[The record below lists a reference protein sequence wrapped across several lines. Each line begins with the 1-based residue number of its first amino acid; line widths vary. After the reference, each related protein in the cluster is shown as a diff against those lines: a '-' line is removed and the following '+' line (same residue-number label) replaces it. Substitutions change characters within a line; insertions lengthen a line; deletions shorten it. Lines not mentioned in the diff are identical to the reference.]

1 MASKWG
7 AVPLNGINTT
17 MCEVGKVGQLG
28 CLPPIRFVPKVT
40 PEEDRPK
47 TVKLYIKTVGG
58 MKEEITKFSGGEPEE
73 ALKHVLLFCQTER
86 KMDILKDHTLLTKVK
101 LSKESQLETIT
112 TTNDKAIQTKAKLR
126 KEIVELKLD
135 IKNKMDE
142 YWSL

>member
-7 AVPLNGINTT
+7 AAPPKGINTV

-40 PEEDRPK
+40 PEEDRPE
-47 TVKLYIKTVGG
+47 TVKVYIKTVGG

-73 ALKHVLLFCQTER
+73 ALKHVLLFRQTER

-101 LSKESQLETIT
+101 LLKE
-112 TTNDKAIQTKAKLR
+112 
-126 KEIVELKLD
+126 
-135 IKNKMDE
+135 
-142 YWSL
+142 